1 MSKARKDYVL
11 AVQAPAIGL
20 GAGRFATES
29 AFAIHLKALR
39 SDLGD
44 DFGRLVVLAPEMRK
58 EVYDQ
63 NPAAFGHISEDEEG
77 IVFVSAYHEGTSARQ
92 FWAREATSLWKRL
105 GALFSNTG
113 YVHSGLAENI
123 WIPYLA
129 FVNARA
135 SFSKIPSTFVIDI
148 DFRQMSRRFYRTG
161 VWSRKSYVINRILH
175 DPLKHLQVWLAVRNS
190 KLVLLKSPSMVAA
203 YGAGRSH
210 VKDFLDAAH
219 SAQDVISDET
229 LADRHAERADDR
241 RPLEV
246 IYFGRFVTYKGL
258 DIALDAVERAIAQGA
273 KIHLTLVGSGDRL
286 SALQERAAAP
296 GLRGAVTFL
305 PPVPYGPQLFDLV
318 DRADIAIAAPRT
330 EDTPRAALDAMAR
343 GVPIVAFDIDYFRNL
358 AEKSGA
364 VALAEWPSQESLAG
378 RLVEL
383 EQDRSAL
390 ARMGR
395 NAVEFAR
402 ANTQEFWLEQRTR
415 WTKEAYTQSL

>member
-1 MSKARKDYVL
+1 
-11 AVQAPAIGL
+11 
-20 GAGRFATES
+20 
-29 AFAIHLKALR
+29 
-39 SDLGD
+39 
-44 DFGRLVVLAPEMRK
+44 
-58 EVYDQ
+58 
-63 NPAAFGHISEDEEG
+63 
-77 IVFVSAYHEGTSARQ
+77 
-92 FWAREATSLWKRL
+92 
-105 GALFSNTG
+105 
-113 YVHSGLAENI
+113 
-123 WIPYLA
+123 
-129 FVNARA
+129 
-135 SFSKIPSTFVIDI
+135 
-148 DFRQMSRRFYRTG
+148 
-161 VWSRKSYVINRILH
+161 
-175 DPLKHLQVWLAVRNS
+175 
-190 KLVLLKSPSMVAA
+190 MVAA

-219 SAQDVISDET
+219 SAEDVISDET